1 MRDSSF
7 AIAPAS
13 TILYELCCIKIP
25 ILSGFYVDNQEAIY
39 NGFAD
44 ENAIFEM
51 GNIKDFDVASFE
63 AQLHLFFNS
72 DFKELINSQNKIF
85 DKNIKERYNK
95 LISSIC

>member
-1 MRDSSF
+1 M
-7 AIAPAS
+7 
-13 TILYELCCIKIP
+13 
-25 ILSGFYVDNQEAIY
+25 DNQEAIY